1 MTTKKNAKS
10 MDELLRMVPDTGF
23 THGNE
28 SNANAEFVAHH
39 PEEWK
44 PLVLSQKGRPKRGE
58 ETGSVVKSVRFPENV
73 WRLMEEKAKAQH
85 LNLHTAIR
93 AAVLEWAAKH

>member
-1 MTTKKNAKS
+1 MTKGNAKS
-10 MDELLRMVPDTGF
+10 MDELLRLVPDTGL
-23 THGNE
+23 TSGKE
-28 SNANAEFVAHH
+28 SNASAEYVAH
-39 PEEWK
+39 PSEDWK
-44 PLVLSQKGRPKRGE
+44 PLILSQKGRPKRGE
-58 ETGSVVKSVRFPENV
+58 ETGSITKSVRFPESV